1 MYEDTFIKLSK
12 ENCNLFIQDIMKDE
26 LMPIKD
32 LITIADLIYLLE
44 CRERKIDDLNEE
56 ISELKEKLKE
66 RRYRWYIL

>member
-44 CRERKIDDLNEE
+44 CRERKIDELNEE
-56 ISELKEKLKE
+56 ISELKEKLKA
-66 RRYRWYIL
+66 R

>member
-56 ISELKEKLKE
+56 ISELKEDLKE
-66 RRYRWYIL
+66 RRYR

>member
-44 CRERKIDDLNEE
+44 CRERKIDELNEE

-66 RRYRWYIL
+66 RRYR

>member
-66 RRYRWYIL
+66 RRYR